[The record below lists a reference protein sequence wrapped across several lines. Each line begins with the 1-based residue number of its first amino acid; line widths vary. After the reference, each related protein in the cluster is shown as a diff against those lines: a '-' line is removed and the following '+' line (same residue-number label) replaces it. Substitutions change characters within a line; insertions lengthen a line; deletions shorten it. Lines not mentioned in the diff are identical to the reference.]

1 MPFRSKLKVNSKNK
15 EIIITDPDIINAK
28 ITEYY
33 KNKYEIGN

>member
-28 ITEYY
+28 NY
-33 KNKYEIGN
+33 